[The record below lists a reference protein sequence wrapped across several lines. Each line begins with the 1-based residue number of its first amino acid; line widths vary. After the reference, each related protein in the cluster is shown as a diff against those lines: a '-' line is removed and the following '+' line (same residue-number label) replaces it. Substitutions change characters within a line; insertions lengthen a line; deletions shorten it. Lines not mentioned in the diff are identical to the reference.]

1 MPKVVQDYRNTAKK
15 RILDSSTKLFYERGY
30 NNASM
35 DDIAKDIGVTKGTL
49 YLYFKSKEEILDETC
64 RINISIMENIMGRID
79 NNNFISSIRK
89 FFEEELNQPDH
100 IKFYWVFALSE
111 LNINPKVNKI
121 IKESY
126 ANYKLYITKII
137 NQIKDTGILP
147 AEINSANLAMI
158 FIAFHNGI
166 MISTLQGMN
175 KADAISMFS
184 LGVELILKGANSR
197 VDH

>member
-111 LNINPKVNKI
+111 LNINPKVNNI

-126 ANYKLYITKII
+126 AKYKLYITKII
-137 NQIKDTGILP
+137 NQIKDAGILP
-147 AEINSANLAMI
+147 AEINSADLAMI

>member
-49 YLYFKSKEEILDETC
+49 YLYFKNKEEILDETC
-64 RINISIMENIMGRID
+64 RINISIMENTMGRID

-137 NQIKDTGILP
+137 NQIKDAGILP
-147 AEINSANLAMI
+147 AEINPADLAMI

>member
-111 LNINPKVNKI
+111 LNINPKVNNI

-126 ANYKLYITKII
+126 AKYKLYITKII
-137 NQIKDTGILP
+137 NQIKDAGILP
-147 AEINSANLAMI
+147 AEINSADLAMI

-166 MISTLQGMN
+166 MISTLQGMD
-175 KADAISMFS
+175 KKDALSMFS

>member
-111 LNINPKVNKI
+111 LNINPKVNNI

-126 ANYKLYITKII
+126 AKYKLYITKII
-137 NQIKDTGILP
+137 NQIKDAGILP
-147 AEINSANLAMI
+147 AEINSADLAMI
-158 FIAFHNGI
+158 FISFHNGI
-166 MISTLQGMN
+166 MISTLQGMD
-175 KADAISMFS
+175 KKDALSMFS